1 MDPIRSAAHI
11 ERAAHYMG
19 MAQRA
24 QSAFGARLPIAHT
37 PAYLRDSQTTGRM
50 HPMKLALPDDCARL
64 KKIVASVINVD
75 KDAGFY
81 TAAYGPIQTWNTSHV
96 TSMSHMFQL
105 VKQNAPAQ
113 NLDLSE
119 WDTSNVRSMKMMLA
133 QLPEQ
138 VKVTG
143 FGSWDTSNVED
154 MSYMFFVAKG
164 VRLDTDSQ
172 NMMMKWNTSKVKS
185 MYNMFKQTG
194 EISEW
199 GGNKGEHHY
208 LVDFLTQGWDNSSVE
223 SGKEYNA

>member
-1 MDPIRSAAHI
+1 MVLAGAYPLDRALAHAHWAQRYRDQMDPIRSAAHI
-11 ERAAHYMG
+11 GRAAHYMG

-75 KDAGFY
+75 KDA
-81 TAAYGPIQTWNTSHV
+81 
-96 TSMSHMFQL
+96 
-105 VKQNAPAQ
+105 
-113 NLDLSE
+113 
-119 WDTSNVRSMKMMLA
+119 
-133 QLPEQ
+133 
-138 VKVTG
+138 KVTG

-172 NMMMKWNTSKVKS
+172 NMMMKWDTSKVKS
-185 MYNMFKQTG
+185 MYKMFKQTG
-194 EISEW
+194 ENSEW
-199 GGNKGEHHY
+199 GGVDGEHHY
-208 LVDFLTQGWDNSSVE
+208 LADYITQGWDKSSVE